1 MNIDK
6 AISEVTIERVNI
18 DYIKTGLKLCYA
30 INWNLQN
37 MLVQYV
43 NPEFEPG
50 DDIYGVWIDTVTEGC
65 IFNGIFSLGGEHC
78 WRIARTINAATD
90 DRGPSE
96 NRFYSCIGDN
106 GTVSCIYIS
115 SLHRGIFTNCWCSTQ
130 RHRDQDAAVV
140 MDSLDIWGVQWVS
153 SQIVNVESHGIKVL
167 AATSFAI
174 LNSTFSEWN
183 LNDRGHSAIF
193 IFPNP
198 RTNFTIIGNQ
208 FIRDTDFGKH
218 KNVETI
224 TLIPGRY
231 NRYIISNNMSYS
243 GTELSNLGVG
253 SLLKVSHENSPTN
266 FGKFVEHNLPPG

>member
-1 MNIDK
+1 M
-6 AISEVTIERVNI
+6 
-18 DYIKTGLKLCYA
+18 
-30 INWNLQN
+30 
-37 MLVQYV
+37 
-43 NPEFEPG
+43 
-50 DDIYGVWIDTVTEGC
+50 
-65 IFNGIFSLGGEHC
+65 
-78 WRIARTINAATD
+78 
-90 DRGPSE
+90 
-96 NRFYSCIGDN
+96 
-106 GTVSCIYIS
+106 
-115 SLHRGIFTNCWCSTQ
+115 
-130 RHRDQDAAVV
+130 
-140 MDSLDIWGVQWVS
+140 
-153 SQIVNVESHGIKVL
+153 NVESHGIKVL

>member
-96 NRFYSCIGDN
+96 NHFYSCIGDN
-106 GTVSCIYIS
+106 GTVSCICIS

-140 MDSLDIWGVQWVS
+140 MV
-153 SQIVNVESHGIKVL
+153 
-167 AATSFAI
+167 
-174 LNSTFSEWN
+174 
-183 LNDRGHSAIF
+183 
-193 IFPNP
+193 
-198 RTNFTIIGNQ
+198 TIYG
-208 FIRDTDFGKH
+208 
-218 KNVETI
+218 E
-224 TLIPGRY
+224 
-231 NRYIISNNMSYS
+231 YS
-243 GTELSNLGVG
+243 G
-253 SLLKVSHENSPTN
+253 SLRRL
-266 FGKFVEHNLPPG
+266 